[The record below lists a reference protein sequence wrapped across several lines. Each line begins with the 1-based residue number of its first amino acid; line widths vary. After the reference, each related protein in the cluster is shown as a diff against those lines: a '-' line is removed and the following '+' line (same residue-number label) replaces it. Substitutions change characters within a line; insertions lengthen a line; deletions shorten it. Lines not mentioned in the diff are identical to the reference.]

1 MTKIDIPNLGYV
13 KLINHYGND
22 ETVANVARISF
33 GAIAA
38 QYSEKENRGL
48 IRRLMRDRHT
58 SPFEH
63 VKFTFELYLPMD
75 CWRQWVRH
83 RTANINEYST
93 RYKPAID
100 EMATTPPDAWRL
112 QSKDNK
118 QGSSGLLEDW
128 PDGEFYSQR
137 EVLNADGLV
146 DGCLLILPNGER
158 IHVPDKHKTPG
169 EFLSEQEAIFQKYAE
184 SVYKTRLAFGVA
196 REQARKDLPLST
208 FTLVSYTI
216 DLHNLFHFLDLRMA
230 PDAQQE
236 IRLYANAVAQLI
248 EPIVPFSYSAF
259 HEFVLNAQTFSL
271 AEITAIF
278 HMLQT
283 GYMEKPAGANLTDKE
298 WTTFITRMATLEKGI
313 PVLGP
318 PPQKVA

>member
-118 QGSSGLLEDW
+118 QGSSGLLED
-128 PDGEFYSQR
+128 
-137 EVLNADGLV
+137 
-146 DGCLLILPNGER
+146 
-158 IHVPDKHKTPG
+158 
-169 EFLSEQEAIFQKYAE
+169 
-184 SVYKTRLAFGVA
+184 
-196 REQARKDLPLST
+196 
-208 FTLVSYTI
+208 
-216 DLHNLFHFLDLRMA
+216 
-230 PDAQQE
+230 
-236 IRLYANAVAQLI
+236 
-248 EPIVPFSYSAF
+248 
-259 HEFVLNAQTFSL
+259 
-271 AEITAIF
+271 
-278 HMLQT
+278 
-283 GYMEKPAGANLTDKE
+283 
-298 WTTFITRMATLEKGI
+298 
-313 PVLGP
+313 
-318 PPQKVA
+318 

>member
-1 MTKIDIPNLGYV
+1 M
-13 KLINHYGND
+13 
-22 ETVANVARISF
+22 
-33 GAIAA
+33 
-38 QYSEKENRGL
+38 
-48 IRRLMRDRHT
+48 
-58 SPFEH
+58 
-63 VKFTFELYLPMD
+63 
-75 CWRQWVRH
+75 
-83 RTANINEYST
+83 
-93 RYKPAID
+93 
-100 EMATTPPDAWRL
+100 
-112 QSKDNK
+112 
-118 QGSSGLLEDW
+118 EDW
-128 PDGEFYSQR
+128 PEGEFYSQR
-137 EVLNADGLV
+137 EVLNAEGLV
-146 DGCLLILPNGER
+146 DGGLLILPNEER

-169 EFLSEQEAIFQKYAE
+169 EFLSEQEAIFQTYAE
-184 SVYKTRLAFGVA
+184 SVYKARLAFGVA

-208 FTLVSYTI
+208 YTAVSYTM

-283 GYMEKPAGANLTDKE
+283 GYIEKPAGANLTDKE